1 MSQQATSGGAPYPQD
16 GYGCPQV
23 WPQAVPPFD
32 RQSTDRPSEVRGPG
46 WTARILFWAALVIG
60 ALPEFVMMPMMLGG
74 FGVEFF
80 TLYSVGTTAF
90 AILEVILGVLAL
102 LMVRAS
108 PKTMRLFGMSLY
120 IFTSIYALVVPH
132 MLPIIV
138 NRLIPSFD
146 LAMSI
151 QSIVWAFHGGVVL
164 AGTLIAWNLAR
175 NRAWWTHLVAA
186 GYALLMG
193 LVVAFV
199 EWALNWFGSS
209 FATSLV
215 ITQCVLL
222 GVTFGGL
229 GLLHLLGGLPSGT
242 TLSFQATLPGLGDD

>member
-1 MSQQATSGGAPYPQD
+1 MSGGAPYPQD
-16 GYGCPQV
+16 GYGRPQV
-23 WPQAVPPFD
+23 WSQAVPPLD
-32 RQSTDRPSEVRGPG
+32 RQPTDRPSEVRGPG
-46 WTARILFWAALVIG
+46 WTARILFWAALGIG

-74 FGVEFF
+74 TGVEFF

-90 AILEVILGVLAL
+90 ALLEVILGVLAL

-108 PKTMRLFGMSLY
+108 PMTMRLFGMSLY
-120 IFTSIYALVVPH
+120 IFTSIYALVLPH

-175 NRAWWTHLVAA
+175 NRAWWTHLIAA
-186 GYALLMG
+186 GYAMVAG
-193 LVVAFV
+193 LIISFV
-199 EWALNWFGSS
+199 EWSLNWLGSS
-209 FATSLV
+209 FATSIMLTQLMSLGLTFAGLV
-215 ITQCVLL
+215 
-222 GVTFGGL
+222 
-229 GLLHLLGGLPSGT
+229 LLHLLESTRGGSARPSVSGHFPT
-242 TLSFQATLPGLGDD
+242 GP